1 MKLLLFRGFMS
12 YSYIGFF
19 LIINGLF
26 LLYLHMFHYKPELR
40 TEPIEKWGKTPLKLT
55 DIAVMLMAGGL
66 FLIYK
71 DTQGKFRDVMW
82 KDFLDMAKYGNLY
95 FFFLGCVILLMG
107 NFFLE
112 VLTALGFNFETDAS
126 DKRFITFGLILIAL
140 GAASYF
146 GL

>member
-1 MKLLLFRGFMS
+1 
-12 YSYIGFF
+12 
-19 LIINGLF
+19 
-26 LLYLHMFHYKPELR
+26 MFHYKPELR
-40 TEPIEKWGKTPLKLT
+40 TKPIEKWEKKPLKLT
-55 DIAVMLMAGGL
+55 DIVVMLMTGGL

-71 DTQGKFRDVMW
+71 DTQGKLRDVMW

-126 DKRFITFGLILIAL
+126 DKRFIAFGIILIAA